1 MKTTTCIGLVL
12 LVLGVLFP
20 CRQTLADDI
29 EIGYDIFSDSSRLTV
44 WVDLAPFLGA
54 DEVEQMQD
62 GIDIILECKLTL
74 STPRRFFGERKV
86 ATQSRTLL
94 ISNRPVTEDYLVTD
108 AGADW
113 NSTGPFISLGGLHRY
128 LRDSVEIVL
137 TELDSLV
144 PHLRYALGL
153 RVSTIHLTDINL
165 SKPQGLEEDQA
176 EPPVRFLFRQ
186 FLELTG
192 YGREEF
198 STKSRK
204 FSLAEVPV
212 GR

>member
-1 MKTTTCIGLVL
+1 M
-12 LVLGVLFP
+12 LVLGVCFP
-20 CRQTLADDI
+20 CRQTLAADA

-54 DEVEQMQD
+54 AEVEQMQD
-62 GIDIILECKLTL
+62 GIDIILECNLTL

-94 ISNRPVTEDYLVTD
+94 ISNRPVTEDYVVTI
-108 AGADW
+108 AEADS
-113 NSTGPFISLGGLHRY
+113 NSAGPFISFGELHRY

-137 TELDSLV
+137 TDLDSLV
-144 PHLRYALGL
+144 PHLRYALEL
-153 RVSTIHLTDINL
+153 RISTIHLTDMNL
-165 SKPQGLEEDQA
+165 SSPRGLEEDQS

-192 YGREEF
+192 YGRDEF
-198 STKSRK
+198 STKSRR
-204 FSLAEVPV
+204 FSLGEIPA

>member
-1 MKTTTCIGLVL
+1 MLIM
-12 LVLGVLFP
+12 GVLFP
-20 CRQTLADDI
+20 CRQTLANDI
-29 EIGYDIFSDSSRLTV
+29 EIGYDIFSDRSRLTV

-54 DEVEQMQD
+54 SEVEQMRD
-62 GIDIILECKLTL
+62 GIDIILECKLAL

-94 ISNRPVTEDYLVTD
+94 ISNRPVTEDYLVTV
-108 AGADW
+108 AGADS
-113 NSTGPFISLGGLHRY
+113 NSAGPFISLGGLHRY
-128 LRDSVEIVL
+128 LRDSVEIAL
-137 TELDSLV
+137 TNLDSLV
-144 PHLRYALGL
+144 PHLRYALEL
-153 RVSTIHLTDINL
+153 RVSIIHLTDMNL
-165 SKPQGLEEDQA
+165 YRHQGLEEDQA

-204 FSLAEVPV
+204 FSLGEIPAS
-212 GR
+212 R